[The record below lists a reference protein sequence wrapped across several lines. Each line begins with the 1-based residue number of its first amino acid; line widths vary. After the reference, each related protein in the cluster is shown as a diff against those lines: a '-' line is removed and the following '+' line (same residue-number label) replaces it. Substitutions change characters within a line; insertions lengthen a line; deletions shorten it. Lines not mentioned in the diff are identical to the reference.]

1 MSRNTLAAA
10 ALALCAFGG
19 FAQGHVAYLG
29 GVYEYAFER
38 ALGRVLVVSRDLDD
52 VLAPDDEVVLT
63 LGVHGVSVFGG
74 PG

>member
-1 MSRNTLAAA
+1 LSRNTLAAA
-10 ALALCAFGG
+10 ALALCAFGA

-29 GVYEYAFER
+29 GVYEHAFER
-38 ALGRVLVVSRDLDD
+38 ALGRVLVVSRYLDD

-63 LGVHGVSVFGG
+63 LGVHGVSAFGS